1 MSTTMLYRKRDEKN
15 AEAFNLPLDTIIVV
29 DGDVEGAMAEGWL
42 HAAEA
47 IASLDAKPEPKA
59 APEPGP
65 YDSFLD
71 ANVAD
76 ILPLLDDMTAAELTQ
91 LLAAEQGGK
100 TRSGLVGAIEKAIAA
115 KTKD

>member
-1 MSTTMLYRKRDEKN
+1 MSITMLYRKRDTIN
-15 AEAFNLPLDTIIVV
+15 AEAFNLPLDTIIVA
-29 DGDVEGAMAEGWL
+29 DDDIGGAMAEGWL
-42 HAAEA
+42 DALSA
-47 IASLDAKPEPKA
+47 IASLDVKV

-71 ANVAD
+71 ASVAE
-76 ILPLLDDMTAAELTQ
+76 ITPLLDDMTADELTQ

-100 TRSGLVGAIEKAIAA
+100 TRAGLVTAINKAIAA